1 MSRRD
6 GPGGRFRPPRPT
18 THKEASFT
26 VSEISRDEV
35 KHLAT
40 LARLALT
47 DEELDEFA
55 GQIDGI
61 IDNVSAVRSVNADG
75 VAPMS
80 HPHSIETT
88 MRPDVVGEM
97 LTPDQA
103 LDQAPAEAQQRF
115 KVPRIL
121 NEGNE

>member
-1 MSRRD
+1 M
-6 GPGGRFRPPRPT
+6 
-18 THKEASFT
+18 
-26 VSEISRDEV
+26 SEISRDEV

-47 DEELDEFA
+47 DAELDEFA

-61 IDNVSAVRSVNADG
+61 IDNVSAVRSVDADG
-75 VAPMS
+75 VVPMS

-88 MRPDVVGEM
+88 MRPDVVGHM

-103 LDQAPAEAQQRF
+103 LDQAPAQAQQRF